1 MKRQLYL
8 YLFILSAL
16 VTAFT
21 YMYLSKALSFEKKK
35 NEVEMKYIKDSI
47 AKANFLVSDVQKLIP
62 QIKEALLSYND
73 DPKGNKFVGQEQ
85 KADQKFVISEI
96 KILNY
101 RWINADFSDGKYS
114 GEVMLKYFVEKDGKI
129 TFQTMDSFI
138 NPKQE

>member
-47 AKANFLVSDVQKLIP
+47 AKANFIDSDVQKLIP

-73 DPKGNKFVGQEQ
+73 DPKGNKFVGQVQ

-101 RWINADFSDGKYS
+101 RWIKADFSDGKYS
-114 GEVMLKYFVEKDGKI
+114 GEVMLKYFVEIDGKI

>member
-21 YMYLSKALSFEKKK
+21 YMYYSKALSFEKKNK
-35 NEVEMKYIKDSI
+35 EVELQYIKDSI
-47 AKANFLVSDVQKLIP
+47 AKANFVESDVQKLIP
-62 QIKEALLSYND
+62 QIKEALLSNND
-73 DPKGNKFVGQEQ
+73 NPKGNKFVGQEQ

-96 KILNY
+96 KILNQ
-101 RWINADFSDGKYS
+101 RWVKADFSDGKYS